1 MQSRINV
8 EVSLYGAF
16 RQMTADDTL
25 ILNMP
30 TGVSL
35 GEVRVALREEIARRY
50 PGFSQLK
57 LLDSSALADE
67 TTILRNQEVLSRDTK
82 LAIIPP
88 ISGG

>member
-1 MQSRINV
+1 MPGSINV

-16 RQMTADDTL
+16 RHMAPGDTITL
-25 ILNMP
+25 TVP
-30 TGVSL
+30 SGATL
-35 GEVRVALREEIARRY
+35 GQIRAVLREEIARRY
-50 PGFSQLK
+50 PAFSQMK

-67 TTILRNQEVLSRDTK
+67 TAIRRNQEVLSRDTK